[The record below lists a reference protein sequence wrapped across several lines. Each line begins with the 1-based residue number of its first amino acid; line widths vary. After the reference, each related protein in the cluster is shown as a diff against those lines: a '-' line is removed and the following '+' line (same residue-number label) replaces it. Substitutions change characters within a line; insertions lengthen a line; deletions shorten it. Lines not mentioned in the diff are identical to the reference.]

1 MLFPLLQV
9 RAELEQVTKQLE
21 ALKAFSEGADTE
33 VRLLNSKIVEK
44 EQSLA
49 TEAQRLDE
57 CRKELMD
64 AQAQLHTLKTKDAAS
79 TSHAVHLEEARKAAA
94 KEAEESGATLRLAQI
109 ELEQEKTG
117 RKEADKTTDFLVRE
131 NAKLKTVLAELTG
144 EHERLSTEN
153 ARLKTEQER
162 NKMTTVMSRFMI
174 RKMREKQIAA
184 QDAHKRI
191 EGAQHGLHVA
201 LVKAQQKNDA
211 IDTELAHQRRREAMR
226 EEHYRKQEEDASEL
240 TQENRLLLER
250 VQLLGQTVDEHKA
263 QLEKLH
269 ALQAQVQARNTVLQ
283 ERADLAKALG
293 AFKLEDLS
301 ALSKINTKMA
311 TSIDTLAQAIPKLE
325 AATGV

>member
-1 MLFPLLQV
+1 M
-9 RAELEQVTKQLE
+9 
-21 ALKAFSEGADTE
+21 
-33 VRLLNSKIVEK
+33 
-44 EQSLA
+44 
-49 TEAQRLDE
+49 
-57 CRKELMD
+57 
-64 AQAQLHTLKTKDAAS
+64 
-79 TSHAVHLEEARKAAA
+79 
-94 KEAEESGATLRLAQI
+94 
-109 ELEQEKTG
+109 
-117 RKEADKTTDFLVRE
+117 
-131 NAKLKTVLAELTG
+131 LAELTG

>member
-1 MLFPLLQV
+1 M
-9 RAELEQVTKQLE
+9 
-21 ALKAFSEGADTE
+21 
-33 VRLLNSKIVEK
+33 
-44 EQSLA
+44 
-49 TEAQRLDE
+49 
-57 CRKELMD
+57 
-64 AQAQLHTLKTKDAAS
+64 
-79 TSHAVHLEEARKAAA
+79 
-94 KEAEESGATLRLAQI
+94 
-109 ELEQEKTG
+109 
-117 RKEADKTTDFLVRE
+117 
-131 NAKLKTVLAELTG
+131 
-144 EHERLSTEN
+144 
-153 ARLKTEQER
+153 
-162 NKMTTVMSRFMI
+162 
-174 RKMREKQIAA
+174 
-184 QDAHKRI
+184 
-191 EGAQHGLHVA
+191 
-201 LVKAQQKNDA
+201 KAQQKNDA

>member
-1 MLFPLLQV
+1 M

-184 QDAHKRI
+184 QDAYKRI

-269 ALQAQVQARNTVLQ
+269 ALHAQVQARNTVLQ

>member
-1 MLFPLLQV
+1 
-9 RAELEQVTKQLE
+9 
-21 ALKAFSEGADTE
+21 
-33 VRLLNSKIVEK
+33 
-44 EQSLA
+44 
-49 TEAQRLDE
+49 
-57 CRKELMD
+57 
-64 AQAQLHTLKTKDAAS
+64 AAS

-263 QLEKLH
+263 QLEKL
-269 ALQAQVQARNTVLQ
+269 
-283 ERADLAKALG
+283 
-293 AFKLEDLS
+293 
-301 ALSKINTKMA
+301 
-311 TSIDTLAQAIPKLE
+311 
-325 AATGV
+325 